1 MATRP
6 YLRPDERR
14 RQLLEAASRLFDRGG
29 FTAVT
34 MSAVAAEAGASRRL
48 VYDHFA
54 DLPTLYEAFFD
65 DRVARY
71 GAAIDAASTSGDG
84 AGPRSIGGAV
94 RELLAIPP
102 EDLRPLHLLLA
113 DGATPEL
120 AGARERLRS
129 HLQARWL
136 PALAPLGM
144 DPTTAGALLWTLA
157 SSFVTLAELAQRGEL
172 DQASAVALANALA
185 ASLPDVVGRLTL
197 APHPAAPEAR

>member
-1 MATRP
+1 MGTRA
-6 YLRPDERR
+6 YLRPEARR
-14 RQLLEAASRLFDRGG
+14 RQLLDAASRLFDRGG

-54 DLPTLYEAFFD
+54 DLATLYEAFFD

-71 GAAIDAASTSGDG
+71 ATAIDAASTGGDG
-84 AGPRSIGGAV
+84 PAARSIGGAV

-136 PALAPLGM
+136 PALAPLGL
-144 DPTTAGALLWTLA
+144 DRATADALLWTLA
-157 SSFVTLAELAQRGEL
+157 SSFVTLAEARP
-172 DQASAVALANALA
+172 ARRAR
-185 ASLPDVVGRLTL
+185 PVVRRR
-197 APHPAAPEAR
+197 ARRRPSSPRCPTWSGA